1 MKIPVVND
9 NGNLELDDVND
20 TSEDTDNR
28 RWFESSNRTQR
39 IRNSVEETDHITVNH
54 NRCPID
60 IIDNRDTLNKQE
72 NKSESNICNRQYQLN
87 HKTRDSLLID
97 NKIVKE
103 REKKDKRWRE
113 SCIGKYNHSLFIE
126 ILFYKVKTL

>member
-28 RWFESSNRTQR
+28 RWFESSNRTHR
-39 IRNSVEETDHITVNH
+39 IRNSLEETDHITVNH

-60 IIDNRDTLNKQE
+60 VIDNRDTLNKQE

-87 HKTRDSLLID
+87 HKTRDFLLID

-103 REKKDKRWRE
+103 REKKDSRWRE
-113 SCIGKYNHSLFIE
+113 SCIGKNNHSLFIE
-126 ILFYKVKTL
+126 ILFYKVKTF

>member
-87 HKTRDSLLID
+87 HKTRDFLLID

-103 REKKDKRWRE
+103 REKKDSRWQE

-126 ILFYKVKTL
+126 VLFYKVKTL